1 MAPLGEAPALGGRLG
16 EQAWGRGPVGHRV
29 GGTVCI
35 CFGGGGHMSPLRGQV
50 SSGSKSYCSTS
61 LQSPLLAAFLK
72 ALFYQR
78 HGLA

>member
-1 MAPLGEAPALGGRLG
+1 
-16 EQAWGRGPVGHRV
+16 
-29 GGTVCI
+29 
-35 CFGGGGHMSPLRGQV
+35 MSPLRGQV